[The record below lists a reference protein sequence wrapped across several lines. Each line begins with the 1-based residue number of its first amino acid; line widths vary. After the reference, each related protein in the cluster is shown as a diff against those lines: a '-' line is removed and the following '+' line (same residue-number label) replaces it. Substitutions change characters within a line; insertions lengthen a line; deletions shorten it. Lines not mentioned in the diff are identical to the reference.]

1 MVHTRAKVNNPLQ
14 EWWRACPFSYTS
26 LTLPPNQPRPNLPPK
41 WSQQKL
47 HNLKTMPELKEI
59 FKIPGDLLL

>member
-14 EWWRACPFSYTS
+14 EWRTCPFSYTS